1 MTLLVPGVVFPCKAE
16 VVNIF
21 QVLIISACVM
31 RVGTLVIILRNINDL
46 ANGVRVRAQGGSILQ
61 QVGQHRAGG
70 IGCTRAIGL
79 KDTTQPSCQWRL
91 MEGIILLLKSTFTLD
106 YETSKSKCYRF
117 IVISLFIIIFP
128 FIAFSCFIF
137 YPPKCAV
144 FNLQFL
150 TWAICFAIYL
160 HKLFLVCANRI
171 NITWT

>member
-1 MTLLVPGVVFPCKAE
+1 MTLLVSGVVFPCKAK

-46 ANGVRVRAQGGSILQ
+46 ANGVRAQGGSILQ
-61 QVGQHRAGG
+61 QVGQYRAGG

-79 KDTTQPSCQWRL
+79 KDTTQPSCQWWL

-106 YETSKSKCYRF
+106 YETSKSKCYIS
-117 IVISLFIIIFP
+117 IVISLLNINFP

-150 TWAICFAIYL
+150 T
-160 HKLFLVCANRI
+160 
-171 NITWT
+171 

>member
-1 MTLLVPGVVFPCKAE
+1 MTLLVPAVVFPCKAE

-46 ANGVRVRAQGGSILQ
+46 ANGVRAQGGSILQ
-61 QVGQHRAGG
+61 QVGQYRAGG

-106 YETSKSKCYRF
+106 YETSKSKCYLF

-128 FIAFSCFIF
+128 FLLSLVLFFILRSVQSLICNF
-137 YPPKCAV
+137 WLK
-144 FNLQFL
+144 
-150 TWAICFAIYL
+150 TWAICFALYL

>member
-1 MTLLVPGVVFPCKAE
+1 MEYRLKILYILSYSFFGCSTITKTLMTLLVSGVVFPCKAE

-46 ANGVRVRAQGGSILQ
+46 ANGVRAQGGSILQ
-61 QVGQHRAGG
+61 QVGQYRAGG

-106 YETSKSKCYRF
+106 YETSKSKCYLF

-128 FIAFSCFIF
+128 FFAFSCFIF

-150 TWAICFAIYL
+150 T
-160 HKLFLVCANRI
+160 
-171 NITWT
+171 